1 MPLVIARSLQRD
13 AISSVHP
20 GSSTSSDIE
29 KYATTLTI
37 KPAPFSDHSTLAD
50 ASDDRRFWF
59 QKSKSYNPNAIATQ
73 PSVFDDPELVAE
85 YKPQADWESVHRF
98 DPSARWTWGEENRA
112 ARKLDMRIMVLACMM
127 MTAMELD
134 RSNIQQ
140 ANADDFLSDLGLSR
154 NGLNHP
160 DYNLGNSIF
169 KLFYLLSEIPAQ
181 LIGKYIGVDKWI
193 PIQMTSWSLVAL
205 STVSQYFTL
214 LMKDFGFGEFNVIL
228 LAIPCSVLGIVT
240 RIILTYAAEIFG
252 SLAWMGVLSQ
262 AWTLPMLI
270 YMNVVD
276 FSQTKKWIGWTVLT
290 LILSFPSP
298 HALQAGWNSR
308 NSNSVR
314 SRALSAAMYNICVQI
329 SGIIASNVY
338 QDWDAPRYVLGNRV
352 LLALVCTNM
361 AVYAATKGYYILRNR
376 QRDRKWLAMT
386 EEQRIEYIATTKDTG
401 NKRLD
406 FRSHLLGQEEVRDT
420 EPVLDAP
427 DSDDEMSTNRPP
439 MHRST
444 DGRSQQ
450 PLLKDERGRL
460 SNSSFGNGAAA
471 EGRPMLHHHTRRPTI
486 RSSSPEHNA
495 EQDTRRKYIIASGF
509 LLLSLA
515 SFVVQTETAV
525 YISSELGWD
534 KPYCMLYLTHG
545 SWTLLWPVQLLIL
558 RLQKRKMS
566 WDAFWRRH
574 IFLLRTTAQ
583 MVESQDVHVSSRR
596 SPIPY
601 MLKTTAFVT
610 LALTVAGGS
619 WYLAVNMTTASDLT
633 AIYNCSAFFAY
644 AFSIPLLKDKLRFDK
659 VFAVI
664 VAIVGVL
671 VVAYGDGDE
680 GNHADG
686 TPGKG
691 QGQVRNRLLGNL
703 IIGIGSVLYG
713 LYEVLY
719 KKFACPPEGTSPGRS
734 MIFANTFG
742 SLIGCFTL
750 LVLWIPLP
758 VLHILG
764 WETFRWPTGEAAW
777 MLLISVCANATFS
790 GSFLVLISLTSP
802 VLSSVASLLT
812 IFLVAIVDWLRTG
825 QPLASASIIGGIL
838 IITAFFLL
846 SWSTYREMNEERKK
860 SLENDQVESD
870 SDD

>member
-37 KPAPFSDHSTLAD
+37 KPTPFSDHSTLAD

-134 RSNIQQ
+134 RSNI
-140 ANADDFLSDLGLSR
+140 
-154 NGLNHP
+154 H
-160 DYNLGNSIF
+160 YNLGNSIF

-205 STVSQYFTL
+205 CQFWLRDRSSFLACRALIDICLHTQMILYLSNFYKHHELSIRLGFWYSAQALADVLAGFLAYGILHLRGYAGQPGWRWLFLIEGSFTLVLAILSFLFLPPSVTQTASWARGKKGWFTEREEVILVNRILREDPSKGSMRNNEPLTAKLVWQSFKDYDLWPLYMIGLIFLVPYTTVSQYFTL

-406 FRSHLLGQEEVRDT
+406 FR
-420 EPVLDAP
+420 
-427 DSDDEMSTNRPP
+427 
-439 MHRST
+439 
-444 DGRSQQ
+444 
-450 PLLKDERGRL
+450 
-460 SNSSFGNGAAA
+460 
-471 EGRPMLHHHTRRPTI
+471 
-486 RSSSPEHNA
+486 
-495 EQDTRRKYIIASGF
+495 
-509 LLLSLA
+509 
-515 SFVVQTETAV
+515 
-525 YISSELGWD
+525 
-534 KPYCMLYLTHG
+534 
-545 SWTLLWPVQLLIL
+545 
-558 RLQKRKMS
+558 
-566 WDAFWRRH
+566 
-574 IFLLRTTAQ
+574 
-583 MVESQDVHVSSRR
+583 
-596 SPIPY
+596 
-601 MLKTTAFVT
+601 
-610 LALTVAGGS
+610 
-619 WYLAVNMTTASDLT
+619 
-633 AIYNCSAFFAY
+633 FA
-644 AFSIPLLKDKLRFDK
+644 
-659 VFAVI
+659 
-664 VAIVGVL
+664 
-671 VVAYGDGDE
+671 
-680 GNHADG
+680 H
-686 TPGKG
+686 
-691 QGQVRNRLLGNL
+691 
-703 IIGIGSVLYG
+703 
-713 LYEVLY
+713 
-719 KKFACPPEGTSPGRS
+719 
-734 MIFANTFG
+734 
-742 SLIGCFTL
+742 
-750 LVLWIPLP
+750 
-758 VLHILG
+758 
-764 WETFRWPTGEAAW
+764 
-777 MLLISVCANATFS
+777 
-790 GSFLVLISLTSP
+790 
-802 VLSSVASLLT
+802 
-812 IFLVAIVDWLRTG
+812 
-825 QPLASASIIGGIL
+825 
-838 IITAFFLL
+838 
-846 SWSTYREMNEERKK
+846 
-860 SLENDQVESD
+860 
-870 SDD
+870 